1 MAASLYET
9 LEVTPGATP
18 EEIKRAYYR
27 LIRKYPPEKEPER
40 YREISDAYAVLSNEE
55 SRRGYDET
63 SLYGDEVEA
72 LMDAARKA
80 EEYENWV
87 TAAQKL
93 KMALALTPTADYILN
108 RLALVYAYD
117 ERFPDAVKS
126 LEKLTA
132 RIPTVPVYWSNLGE
146 IFLRQADWQSEN
158 GQESEKPKSLE
169 KGRAAFETAYRLEP
183 YNQKHLLGVSR
194 CYKAEKNYPQAIAYA
209 RRAVTADGQVD
220 YSDFDTLFEIAFLHV
235 LTDDWDGLQ
244 QVVGE
249 INSVTPS
256 DPEIRGYVASRFA
269 RLASDLFGAGGYAD
283 AARIGIHALTF
294 QDASA
299 RAELEKMVTFYRYVA
314 GANEEMGAFSGDQR
328 LPVPLRYF
336 AYLSYMK
343 AVDEPVE
350 NHQAEFEEA
359 WSNFVDTACDHRY
372 ALLVLRMEYPHLYW
386 LQDNVYDK
394 LAEHLKLDLR
404 QGPDPMAAG
413 FRPLNMAED
422 STPQRT
428 ITKPPVVKPPMP
440 KPGPTPPGPNP
451 RNGGATLPSNL
462 TLPPKPSPALPFAG
476 GVLGFFMG
484 AVFASSFGGAA
495 VIVGVIGAWIGVGF
509 GRWLRGIV
517 AG

>member
-1 MAASLYET
+1 MAASLYEM
-9 LEVTPGATP
+9 LGVTPDASP
-18 EEIKRAYYR
+18 AEIKRAYYN
-27 LIRKYPPEKEPER
+27 LIRKHPPEKEPER
-40 YREISDAYAVLSNEE
+40 YRLINEAWSVLSNEE
-55 SRRGYDET
+55 SRRSYDET

-72 LMDAARKA
+72 LMDAARRA
-80 EEYENWV
+80 EEEENWA
-87 TAAQKL
+87 TAVQKL

-117 ERFPDAVKS
+117 NRFPEAVKS
-126 LEKLTA
+126 LEKLTT
-132 RIPTVPVYWSNLGE
+132 RVPTVPVYWSNLGE

-158 GQESEKPKSLE
+158 GQEKEKTPSLE

-209 RRAVTADGQVD
+209 RRAITADGEVD

-244 QVVGE
+244 KVVGE

-256 DPEIRGYVASRFA
+256 DPEIRSYVASRFA
-269 RLASDLFGAGGYAD
+269 RLASELFGAGGYSD

-343 AVDEPVE
+343 AVDEPLE
-350 NHQAEFEEA
+350 DHDDEFQEA
-359 WSNFVDTACDHRY
+359 WTNFLRGDGDHRL
-372 ALLVLRMEYPHLYW
+372 ALLILRMEYPHLYW

-394 LAEHLKLDLR
+394 LAEQLKLDPR
-404 QGPDPMAAG
+404 QGPDPMGDG

-422 STPQRT
+422 SAPQRT
-428 ITKPPVVKPPMP
+428 ITKPPVAKPPVARP
-440 KPGPTPPGPNP
+440 VTGPTL
-451 RNGGATLPSNL
+451 RESRATLPNNL
-462 TLPPKPSPALPFAG
+462 TRPPNQGLALPFAG

-484 AVFASSFGGAA
+484 AVFATPLGGAGV
-495 VIVGVIGAWIGVGF
+495 VITGIIGAWIGVSLGK
-509 GRWLRGIV
+509 WLRRIV
-517 AG
+517 GG

>member
-9 LEVTPGATP
+9 LGVRPEATTA
-18 EEIKRAYYR
+18 EIKRAYYA

-40 YREISDAYAVLSNEE
+40 YREINEAWSVLSNED
-55 SRRGYDET
+55 SRRSYDET
-63 SLYGDEVEA
+63 SLYGADVEA
-72 LMDAARKA
+72 LMDAASKA
-80 EEYENWV
+80 EEAENWA

-117 ERFPDAVKS
+117 SRYPEAIKT
-126 LEKLTA
+126 LQKLTA
-132 RIPTVPVYWSNLGE
+132 RVPTVPVYWSNLGE
-146 IFLRQADWQSEN
+146 IFLRQANWQSEN
-158 GQESEKPKSLE
+158 GQESEKTASLE
-169 KGRAAFETAYRLEP
+169 KGRSAFETAYNLEP

-194 CYKAEKNYPQAIAYA
+194 CYKAEKNYAQAIAYA

-220 YSDFDTLFEIAFLHV
+220 YGDFDTLFEIAFLHV

-256 DPEIRGYVASRFA
+256 DPEIRGYVASRFT
-269 RLASDLFGAGGYAD
+269 RLAADLFEAGGYSD

-294 QDASA
+294 LDPSA
-299 RAELEKMVTFYRYVA
+299 RVELDKLVTFYRYVA
-314 GANEEMGAFSGDQR
+314 GAHEEMNAFSGDQR
-328 LPVPLRYF
+328 IPVPLRYF

-350 NHQAEFEEA
+350 NHEDEFNEA
-359 WSNFVDTACDHRY
+359 WTNFLRGDCEHRL
-372 ALLVLRMEYPHLYW
+372 ALLILRMEYPHLYW

-394 LAEHLKLDLR
+394 LAEQLKLDLR

-422 STPQRT
+422 SVPQRT

-440 KPGPTPPGPNP
+440 GPTPPSPNP
-451 RNGGATLPSNL
+451 RGGATLPPGL
-462 TLPPKPSPALPFAG
+462 TAAPKPSPALPIAG
-476 GVLGFFMG
+476 GTLGFFMG
-484 AVFASSFGGAA
+484 VVFASSFGGAA

-509 GRWLRGIV
+509 GKWLRGIV